1 MTVISTMKDQIY
13 QIILKRII
21 GMDYLPGEK
30 ISEKDLVEELEVGR
44 TPIREALL
52 QLRQEGLINAIPQSG
67 TYISKINLQLA
78 KDARFVRESVEMR
91 VVKEA
96 VDKLTTYD
104 YVMLQQIIDRQGLI
118 EKGANKNLEFFQEDE
133 AFHHYFYSV
142 TGHEQVWIW
151 LQSVNMHLNRF
162 RFLRLQSK
170 NLSWNSLVDEHR
182 QLLKAVKNKDDVK
195 SVAWVSE
202 HLHRMLDEE
211 PTLVKTFPEYF
222 EDTNNN
228 YEQ

>member
-1 MTVISTMKDQIY
+1 MAVIATMKDQIY

-21 GMDYLPGEK
+21 GMNYLPGEK
-30 ISEKDLVEELEVGR
+30 ISEKELVEELEVGR

-78 KDARFVRESVEMR
+78 KDARFVRESIEMR

-96 VDKLTTYD
+96 VGHLTSYD
-104 YVMLQQIIDRQGLI
+104 YVMLQQIIDRQSLI
-118 EKGANKNLEFFQEDE
+118 EKGTNKNLEFFEEDE

-142 TGHEQVWIW
+142 TGHEQVWVW

-162 RFLRLQSK
+162 RFLRLQNK
-170 NLSWNSLVDEHR
+170 NLSWNSLVNEHK
-182 QLLKAVKNKDDVK
+182 QLLEAIRNKDEGR
-195 SVAWVSE
+195 ALTWVSE

-211 PTLVKTFPEYF
+211 PALLRDFPEYF
-222 EDTNNN
+222 EDIKS
-228 YEQ
+228 